1 MDLLTLQEKLMAAAR
16 VQSPSEDVP
25 YGFETRVLARLRAAT
40 ALDHCGLWAQALW
53 RAVAPCVL
61 IMVLL
66 GTLSF
71 LVPNSAPAAWP
82 AGDLSQ
88 DLENTLLAAADQDS
102 TTDSTW

>member
-1 MDLLTLQEKLMAAAR
+1 MAAAR
-16 VQSPSEDVP
+16 AQSSSDEVP
-25 YGFETRVLARLRAAT
+25 YGFETRVLARLKAAT

-53 RAVAPCVL
+53 RAVAPCVV

-66 GTLSF
+66 GALSF
-71 LVPNSAPAAWP
+71 WVPNSTSASSP